1 MLSQNNQMNIGN
13 VSLKNEY
20 ILAPMAG
27 FTDLP
32 FRLICSEM
40 GAGMVCMEMISAMA
54 ITYKNEKTFE
64 MLKIDPNESVVSLQ
78 LFGKDPAIM
87 AEAARMIDEYPF
99 QILDV
104 NMGCPVKK
112 IVDNGEGSALMKDPV
127 LAGKIIESLV
137 KATKKPVTV
146 KIRSGFDKE
155 HINALEMARVAYE
168 SGASA
173 VAVHGRTRDKFYEGT
188 ADWDIIRRVNESIPI
203 PVIGSGDAKDIES
216 ADRMKRETNVDGVM
230 IGRAARGNPWIFKS
244 LAKGVAYTPT
254 KDEIADMIL
263 KHLHLLIDAKD
274 EYRALREMRTHA
286 AFYTAG
292 MKNSASFR
300 RDINFTQTLDEF
312 VDKVNEIRKMN

>member
-32 FRLICSEM
+32 FRLICSQM

-64 MLKIDPNESVVSLQ
+64 MLKISPEESAVSLQ

-87 AEAARMIDEYPF
+87 AEAAKMIDEYPF
-99 QILDV
+99 DILDV
-104 NMGCPVKK
+104 NMCCPVKK

-155 HINALEMARVAYE
+155 HINALVMARVAYE

-188 ADWDIIRRVNESIPI
+188 ADWDIIRQVKESIPI

-216 ADRMKRETNVDGVM
+216 ADRMIKETNVDGVM

-300 RDINFTQTLDEF
+300 REINFTQTLDEF
-312 VDKVNEIRKMN
+312 VDKVNEIRRMN

>member
-32 FRLICSEM
+32 FRLICSQM
-40 GAGMVCMEMISAMA
+40 GAGLVCMEMISAMA

-64 MLKIDPNESVVSLQ
+64 MLKISPEESAVSLQ
-78 LFGKDPAIM
+78 LFGKEPAIM
-87 AEAARMIDEYPF
+87 AEAAKMIDEYPF
-99 QILDV
+99 DILDV

-188 ADWDIIRRVNESIPI
+188 ADWDIIRQVKESIPI

-300 RDINFTQTLDEF
+300 REINFTQTLDEF
-312 VDKVNEIRKMN
+312 VDKVNEIRRMN

>member
-32 FRLICSEM
+32 FRLICSQM

-64 MLKIDPNESVVSLQ
+64 MLKISPEESAVSLQ

-87 AEAARMIDEYPF
+87 AEAAKMIDEYPF
-99 QILDV
+99 DILDV

-188 ADWDIIRRVNESIPI
+188 ADWDIIRQVKESIPI

-300 RDINFTQTLDEF
+300 RELNFTQTLDEF
-312 VDKVNEIRKMN
+312 VDKVNEIRRMN

>member
-32 FRLICSEM
+32 FRLICSQM

-64 MLKIDPNESVVSLQ
+64 MLKISPEESAVSLQ
-78 LFGKDPAIM
+78 LFGKDPAVM
-87 AEAARMIDEYPF
+87 AEAAKMIDEYPF
-99 QILDV
+99 DILDV

-155 HINALEMARVAYE
+155 HINALEMAQVAYE

-173 VAVHGRTRDKFYEGT
+173 VAVHGRTRDKFYEGE
-188 ADWDIIRRVNESIPI
+188 ADWDIIRQVKENIPI

-216 ADRMKRETNVDGVM
+216 AERMKRETNADGVM

-244 LAKGVAYTPT
+244 LSEGDTYNPT

-300 RDINFTQTLDEF
+300 REINFTQTLDEF
-312 VDKVNEIRKMN
+312 VDKVNEIRRMN

>member
-32 FRLICSEM
+32 FRLICSQM

-64 MLKIDPNESVVSLQ
+64 MLKISPEESAVSLQ

-87 AEAARMIDEYPF
+87 AEAAKMIDEYPF

-188 ADWDIIRRVNESIPI
+188 ADWDIIRRVKESIPI

-216 ADRMKRETNVDGVM
+216 AERMKRETNVDGVM

-300 RDINFTQTLDEF
+300 REINFTQTLDEF
-312 VDKVNEIRKMN
+312 VDKVNEIRRMN

>member
-64 MLKIDPNESVVSLQ
+64 MLKISPEESAVSLQ

-87 AEAARMIDEYPF
+87 AEAAKMIDEYPF
-99 QILDV
+99 DILDV

-155 HINALEMARVAYE
+155 HINALVMARVAYE

-188 ADWDIIRRVNESIPI
+188 ADWDIIRQVKESIPI

>member
-32 FRLICSEM
+32 FRLICSQM

-64 MLKIDPNESVVSLQ
+64 MLKISPEESAVSLQ

-87 AEAARMIDEYPF
+87 AEAAKMIDEYPF
-99 QILDV
+99 DILDV

-188 ADWDIIRRVNESIPI
+188 ADWDIIRQVKESIPI

-216 ADRMKRETNVDGVM
+216 TDRMIKETNVDGVM

-300 RDINFTQTLDEF
+300 REINFTQTLDEF
-312 VDKVNEIRKMN
+312 VDKVNEIRRMN

>member
-32 FRLICSEM
+32 FRLICSQM

-64 MLKIDPNESVVSLQ
+64 MLKISPEESAVSLQ

-87 AEAARMIDEYPF
+87 AEAAKMIDEYPF
-99 QILDV
+99 DILDV

-188 ADWDIIRRVNESIPI
+188 ADWDIIRQVKESIPI

>member
-32 FRLICSEM
+32 FRLICSQM

-64 MLKIDPNESVVSLQ
+64 MLKISPEESAVSLQ

-87 AEAARMIDEYPF
+87 AEAAKMIDEYPF
-99 QILDV
+99 DILDV

-127 LAGKIIESLV
+127 LAGKIIESIV

-188 ADWDIIRRVNESIPI
+188 ADWDIICQVKESIPI

-216 ADRMKRETNVDGVM
+216 ANRMKRETNVDGVM

-300 RDINFTQTLDEF
+300 REINFTQTLDEF
-312 VDKVNEIRKMN
+312 VDKVNEIRRMN

>member
-64 MLKIDPNESVVSLQ
+64 MLQISPEESAASLQ
-78 LFGKDPAIM
+78 LFGKEPAIM
-87 AEAARMIDEYPF
+87 AEAAKMIDEYPF
-99 QILDV
+99 DILDV

-155 HINALEMARVAYE
+155 HINALVMARVAYE

-188 ADWDIIRRVNESIPI
+188 ADWDIIRQVKESIPI

-216 ADRMKRETNVDGVM
+216 AERMKRETNVDGVM

-312 VDKVNEIRKMN
+312 VDKVNESRKMN

>member
-32 FRLICSEM
+32 FRLICSQM

-64 MLKIDPNESVVSLQ
+64 MLKISPEESAVSLQ

-87 AEAARMIDEYPF
+87 AEAAKMIDEYPF
-99 QILDV
+99 DILDV

-155 HINALEMARVAYE
+155 HINALVMARVAYE

-188 ADWDIIRRVNESIPI
+188 ADWDIIRQVKESIPI

>member
-32 FRLICSEM
+32 FRLICSQM

-64 MLKIDPNESVVSLQ
+64 MLKISPEESAVSLQ

-87 AEAARMIDEYPF
+87 AEAAKMIDEYPF
-99 QILDV
+99 DILDV

-155 HINALEMARVAYE
+155 HINALVMARVAYE

-188 ADWDIIRRVNESIPI
+188 ADWDIIRQVKESIPI
-203 PVIGSGDAKDIES
+203 PVIGSGDAKDTES
-216 ADRMKRETNVDGVM
+216 AERMIKETNVDGVM

-244 LAKGVAYTPT
+244 LAEGVAYTPT

-300 RDINFTQTLDEF
+300 REINFTQTLDEF
-312 VDKVNEIRKMN
+312 VDKVNEIRRMN

>member
-1 MLSQNNQMNIGN
+1 MNIGN

-64 MLKIDPNESVVSLQ
+64 MLQISPEESAASLQ
-78 LFGKDPAIM
+78 LFGKEPAIM
-87 AEAARMIDEYPF
+87 AEAAKMIDEYPF
-99 QILDV
+99 DILDV

-188 ADWDIIRRVNESIPI
+188 ADWDIIRQVKESIPI

-216 ADRMKRETNVDGVM
+216 AERMKRETNVDGVM

-300 RDINFTQTLDEF
+300 REINFTQTLDEF
-312 VDKVNEIRKMN
+312 VDKVNEIRRMN